1 MKKSCIDT
9 MHAEL
14 ISPVCRWL
22 YVPRGCAVFHVPK
35 RNQHLIRTSLPT
47 SHGFDPL
54 PQEGS
59 KEYVNPLMISG
70 NNKSSF
76 VMLFE
81 FVATLDVSP
90 YLCIEEA
97 LKFRKDVCGGE
108 EEIMTYCERISNE
121 GGEKIAEILGTEIM
135 ENGEKSLAKCALTN
149 VRLPLIIGDGP
160 GEIPQTDTIT
170 VAIWMTEILAKV
182 HDVYLPAF
190 IHADAF
196 WTRLS
201 GQIYLELE
209 DCIKGARILRD
220 LCERARGGEYL
231 RDQKK
236 Q

>member
-1 MKKSCIDT
+1 M
-9 MHAEL
+9 
-14 ISPVCRWL
+14 
-22 YVPRGCAVFHVPK
+22 FHVPK

-54 PQEGS
+54 PREGG
-59 KEYVNPLMISG
+59 KEIVNPLMVSG
-70 NNKSSF
+70 TSKSKF

-97 LKFRKDVCGGE
+97 LKFRRDVCGGE
-108 EEIMTYCERISNE
+108 EEIMTYCERMANE

-160 GEIPQTDTIT
+160 GEIPQKDTIT

-209 DCIKGARILRD
+209 DCIRGARILRD
-220 LCERARGGEYL
+220 FCERARGGEYL
-231 RDQKK
+231 RE
-236 Q
+236 

>member
-1 MKKSCIDT
+1 M
-9 MHAEL
+9 
-14 ISPVCRWL
+14 
-22 YVPRGCAVFHVPK
+22 FHVPK
-35 RNQHLIRTSLPT
+35 NNQHLIRTSLPT

-54 PQEGS
+54 PREDG
-59 KEYVNPLMISG
+59 KEIVDPLMIPGTS
-70 NNKSSF
+70 KSKF
-76 VMLFE
+76 VKLFD

-97 LKFRKDVCGGE
+97 LKFRRDVCGGE

-160 GEIPQTDTIT
+160 GQIAGKDTIT
-170 VAIWMTEILAKV
+170 VAIWITGILANV
-182 HDVYLPAF
+182 HDVYLPVF

-196 WTRLS
+196 WARLS

-209 DCIKGARILRD
+209 DCIRGARILRD

-231 RDQKK
+231 RK
-236 Q
+236 QNRE

>member
-1 MKKSCIDT
+1 M
-9 MHAEL
+9 
-14 ISPVCRWL
+14 
-22 YVPRGCAVFHVPK
+22 FHVPK

-54 PQEGS
+54 PREGG
-59 KEYVNPLMISG
+59 KEIVNPLMISG
-70 NNKSSF
+70 TGKSNF

-108 EEIMTYCERISNE
+108 EEIMTYCERLSNE
-121 GGEKIAEILGTEIM
+121 GGAKIAEILGTEIM
-135 ENGEKSLAKCALTN
+135 ENGEKSLARCALTN
-149 VRLPLIIGDGP
+149 VKLPLVIGDGP
-160 GEIPQTDTIT
+160 GEILQKDTIR
-170 VAIWMTEILAKV
+170 VAIWMTEMLAKT

-196 WTRLS
+196 WVRLS

-209 DCIKGARILRD
+209 DCIRGARILRD

-231 RDQKK
+231 KDQKRE
-236 Q
+236 

>member
-1 MKKSCIDT
+1 M
-9 MHAEL
+9 
-14 ISPVCRWL
+14 
-22 YVPRGCAVFHVPK
+22 FHVPK

-54 PQEGS
+54 PREGG
-59 KEYVNPLMISG
+59 KEIVNPLMISG
-70 NNKSSF
+70 TGKSNF

-108 EEIMTYCERISNE
+108 EEIMTYCERLSNE
-121 GGEKIAEILGTEIM
+121 GGAKIAEILGTEIM
-135 ENGEKSLAKCALTN
+135 ENGEKSLARCALTN
-149 VRLPLIIGDGP
+149 VKLPLVIGDGP
-160 GEIPQTDTIT
+160 GEILQKDTIR
-170 VAIWMTEILAKV
+170 VAIWMTEMLANT

-196 WTRLS
+196 WARLS

-209 DCIKGARILRD
+209 DCIRGARILRD

-231 RDQKK
+231 KDQKRE
-236 Q
+236 

>member
-1 MKKSCIDT
+1 
-9 MHAEL
+9 MHVEL
-14 ISPVCRWL
+14 IPPVCRWL

-59 KEYVNPLMISG
+59 EEYMNPLMIPG
-70 NNKSSF
+70 NDKSSF

-97 LKFRKDVCGGE
+97 LKFRRDVCGGE
-108 EEIMTYCERISNE
+108 KEIMTYCERISNE

-160 GEIPQTDTIT
+160 EKIPKTDTIT

-190 IHADAF
+190 IHAGAF

-201 GQIYLELE
+201 GQVYLELE

-231 RDQKK
+231 RDQKT